1 MEISSAIP
9 PGRAIHPKLLIELG
23 CITIASA
30 QIEGLLMQF
39 LIFMMAV
46 GHEDG
51 MHVIAE
57 NTPISRLLQWVRT
70 IAEQRFE
77 TKVYDK
83 LKVLFDRI
91 QDGITERNT
100 YVHGLWKLGPEAE
113 TAMVQ
118 TIKMNR
124 EFPLKWELAT
134 FADLRELLIELEYI
148 AQELH
153 AVGVECGYFLHP

>member
-30 QIEGLLMQF
+30 QIEGLLLQF
-39 LIFMMAV
+39 LIYMMAV

-51 MHVIAE
+51 MHVISE
-57 NTPISRLLQWVRT
+57 NTPVSRLLQWVRLV
-70 IAEQRFE
+70 AEQRFE
-77 TKVYDK
+77 PEAYNK
-83 LKVLFDRI
+83 LKVLFDRT
-91 QDGITERNT
+91 QDAIAERNT
-100 YVHGLWKLGPEAE
+100 YVHGLWKNGPDAE
-113 TAMVQ
+113 TALIQ

-153 AVGVECGYFLHP
+153 AVGVECGYFPHP